1 MGQGVRLLDSEP
13 EEKSAATLAPNEA
26 AWLLIAR
33 IVAWARPKQRSRS
46 LIIGEPFS
54 GLLDPNWMTA
64 RAAVVKGVH
73 SFVAH
78 VDG

>member
-1 MGQGVRLLDSEP
+1 MGRGVRLLDSEP

-46 LIIGEPFS
+46 LIIGEPF
-54 GLLDPNWMTA
+54 LDPNWMTA